1 MVGARGWLAE
11 DSGVGGASQ
20 GRPRRPGVPEG
31 LAMLTIC
38 AWCMAERAAQGLP
51 PKVISQDAQPS
62 SLVSHGLCKGCAAK
76 ADSGEG
82 A

>member
-1 MVGARGWLAE
+1 
-11 DSGVGGASQ
+11 
-20 GRPRRPGVPEG
+20 
-31 LAMLTIC
+31 MLTIC